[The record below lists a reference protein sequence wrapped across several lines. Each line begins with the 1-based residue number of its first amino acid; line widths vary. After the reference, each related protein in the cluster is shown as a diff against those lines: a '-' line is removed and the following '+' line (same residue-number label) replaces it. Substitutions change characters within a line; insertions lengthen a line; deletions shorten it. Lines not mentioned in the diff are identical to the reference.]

1 MVSNATPSAE
11 NFNIGD
17 TVVYASHGVGK
28 ITGVETQEVA
38 GFEMKMYVIY
48 FEKDKMVLRVP
59 VNRAEKAGLR
69 RLSSSNELNKAIE
82 ALKGKSK
89 ISKNIMWSKRAQE
102 YENKINSGDV
112 VLIAEVLRDLHRN
125 VEDPNR
131 SYSERMIYESA
142 LERFT
147 REYAASVGLKAEEA
161 TDKVQALL
169 KEAIFGEDLED
180 DEAAAQEAA

>member
-1 MVSNATPSAE
+1 MSAKTVTSVGG
-11 NFNIGD
+11 FKVGD

-28 ITGVETQEVA
+28 ITGIEEEEVA
-38 GFEMKMYVIY
+38 GFKFNAYVIY
-48 FEKDKMVLRVP
+48 IEKDKMVLKVP
-59 VNRAEKAGLR
+59 VNTAEKSGLR
-69 RLSSSNELNKAIE
+69 KLSSSNELNTAIE
-82 ALKGKSK
+82 ALSGKSK

-102 YENKINSGDV
+102 YESKINSGDV

-125 VEDPNR
+125 VEDPSR

-147 REYAASVGLKAEEA
+147 NEYAASVGLNQDDASE
-161 TDKVQALL
+161 KVRALL

-180 DEAAAQEAA
+180 EAQAAA

>member
-1 MVSNATPSAE
+1 MVAKSTSSAGS
-11 NFNIGD
+11 FNVGD

-28 ITGVETQEVA
+28 ITGVETQTVA

-59 VNRAEKAGLR
+59 VGRAEKADLR

-82 ALKGKSK
+82 VFRGKSK

-102 YENKINSGDV
+102 YENKINSGDI

-147 REYAASVGLKAEEA
+147 REYAAAVGLKPSEA

-180 DEAAAQEAA
+180 DEESKEAA

>member
-1 MVSNATPSAE
+1 MVSKTTTSVGE
-11 NFNIGD
+11 FKVGD

-28 ITGVETQEVA
+28 ITGIETQEIA
-38 GFEMKMYVIY
+38 GFEMCMYVVY

-69 RLSSSNELNKAIE
+69 KLSSSSELNKAID

-102 YENKINSGDV
+102 YEGKINSGDV
-112 VLIAEVLRDLHRN
+112 ILIAEVLRDLHRN
-125 VEDPNR
+125 VEDPSR

-147 REYAASVGLKAEEA
+147 HEYAASVGLKADEA
-161 TDKVQALL
+161 SEKVQALL
-169 KEAIFGEDLED
+169 KEAIFGDD
-180 DEAAAQEAA
+180 IADEAQAA

>member
-112 VLIAEVLRDLHRN
+112 
-125 VEDPNR
+125 
-131 SYSERMIYESA
+131 Y
-142 LERFT
+142 
-147 REYAASVGLKAEEA
+147 
-161 TDKVQALL
+161 
-169 KEAIFGEDLED
+169 
-180 DEAAAQEAA
+180 